1 MDARATRPTLSAVA
15 RRAGV
20 SVSTASLVFSGAGPV
35 AEATRARVL
44 EAAADLDYGGPD
56 PTARSLR
63 RGRSGVIGL
72 VTEDK
77 LVDAFRDPV
86 NLALIDALGEELGDE
101 RLGLLVLPMAGV
113 GGLDPG
119 EAALDVA
126 VLLGCSTTVSDPVAS
141 LRRRGVPMIGVETEP
156 LDGVAAIDL
165 DNRASSATAARLL
178 ADLGHERVAVVT
190 LPLESAHVR
199 GPLSPEREA
208 AGSAHV
214 VRERLAGVREVF
226 PAAGG
231 VSAGASSVDE
241 GLRAGRALLDVAAG
255 DRPTAI
261 LAQSDLLA
269 AGVVL
274 AADELGVG
282 IPEELSVV
290 GFDGIRL
297 DGVLTRPLTTMAQP
311 IAAKGRAAGRAV
323 LAAIRGEHV
332 ESVELRCELRD
343 GATTGPA
350 PSATSGGRS

>member
-1 MDARATRPTLSAVA
+1 MDERATRPTLSAVA

-35 AEATRARVL
+35 AEATRERVL
-44 EAAADLDYGGPD
+44 AAASELDYGGPD

-72 VTEDK
+72 VTEDTMAE
-77 LVDAFRDPV
+77 AFRDPV
-86 NLALIDALGEELGDE
+86 NLALLDGLGEELSDE
-101 RLGLLVLPMAGV
+101 RLGLLVVPMAGV

-119 EAALDVA
+119 DAALDVA
-126 VLLGCSTTVSDPVAS
+126 VLLGCSTSIAEPVAS

-165 DNRASSATAARLL
+165 DNRAASETIARLL
-178 ADLGHERVAVVT
+178 AGLGHERVAVVT
-190 LPLESAHVR
+190 LPLEPEHVR
-199 GPLSPEREA
+199 GPLDPGREA
-208 AGSAHV
+208 TGTAFV
-214 VRERLAGVREVF
+214 VRERLAGTRAVF
-226 PAAGG
+226 PVAGG
-231 VSAGASSVDE
+231 VSAGASSVEE
-241 GLRAGRALLDVAAG
+241 GRRAGHALLDTA

-261 LAQSDLLA
+261 IAQSDLLA

-274 AADELGVG
+274 AADERGIR

-290 GFDGIRL
+290 GFDGIPL

-311 IAAKGRAAGRAV
+311 LAAKGRAAGRAV
-323 LAAIRGEHV
+323 LAALRGEEV
-332 ESVELRCELRD
+332 EPLLLRCELRI

-350 PSATSGGRS
+350 PSRS

>member
-1 MDARATRPTLSAVA
+1 MDERATRPTLSAVA

-35 AEATRARVL
+35 AAATRERVL
-44 EAAADLDYGGPD
+44 AAASELAYGGPD

-72 VTEDK
+72 VTEDT
-77 LVDAFRDPV
+77 LAETFRDPV
-86 NLALIDALGEELGDE
+86 NLALLDGLGEALGDE
-101 RLGLLVLPMAGV
+101 RLGLLVVPMAGA

-126 VLLGCSTTVSDPVAS
+126 VLLGCSTTVTDSVAS
-141 LRRRGVPMIGVETEP
+141 LHRRGVPMIGVETEP
-156 LDGVAAIDL
+156 LDGVVPIDL
-165 DNRASSATAARLL
+165 DNLEASTTAARLL
-178 ADLGHERVAVVT
+178 AELGHRRVAVVT
-190 LPLESAHVR
+190 LPLEPTRTR
-199 GPLSPEREA
+199 GPLTAQRER
-208 AGSAHV
+208 AGTAFV
-214 VRERLAGVREVF
+214 VRERLRGVRAVF

-231 VSAGASSVDE
+231 VTTAVSSVEE
-241 GLRAGRALLDVAAG
+241 GMRAGRALLAVAPA

-261 LAQSDLLA
+261 VAQSDLLA

-274 AADELGVG
+274 AADEAGIR

-311 IAAKGRAAGRAV
+311 VAAKGRAAGRAV
-323 LAAIRGEHV
+323 LAALRGEAV
-332 ESVELRCELRD
+332 EPVLLRCELRM
-343 GATTGPA
+343 GATTA
-350 PSATSGGRS
+350 PPPTG